1 MKREIIIQAENTIA
15 TRHQKLNE
23 EYEKE
28 KSLLSENE
36 EYSELNSALHKEMIE
51 NARREAYG
59 EKIDRKKENK
69 LKANLVQLLKK
80 QNISLTEKF
89 SCAKCKDSGY
99 INGKMCSCLKKE
111 ISNILFEES
120 NFGKLVSFESAKKT
134 APKEYQKLYEKMQ
147 EWCHSDFKKNLIYIS
162 GMVGVG
168 KTYLT
173 LAIANELIEEG
184 NEVKIDRYLD
194 DNLSKYKDI
203 DNVVLG
209 CTHYPLIKKNIR
221 RVLGD
226 VKFFD
231 GSLGVSKE
239 LVRQLE
245 LGGIIFDNK
254 SFSVDFIDSSGNVSK
269 EKRFKELMSSSYE

>member
-1 MKREIIIQAENTIA
+1 MIGVLDSGIGGVTVLREI
-15 TRHQKLNE
+15 L
-23 EYEKE
+23 
-28 KSLLSENE
+28 
-36 EYSELNSALHKEMIE
+36 
-51 NARREAYG
+51 
-59 EKIDRKKENK
+59 
-69 LKANLVQLLKK
+69 K
-80 QNISLTEKF
+80 QNIHAKFIYYSDSKHNPYGDKSDDEVYSIVKWVVDYLLDMGCVAIVLACNTASAICVKRLREEYPDTLFIAIEPAYKMVHDYNPKGKTLVMATEGTINSEKF
-89 SCAKCKDSGY
+89 
-99 INGKMCSCLKKE
+99 
-111 ISNILFEES
+111 
-120 NFGKLVSFESAKKT
+120 
-134 APKEYQKLYEKMQ
+134 
-147 EWCHSDFKKNLIYIS
+147 
-162 GMVGVG
+162 
-168 KTYLT
+168 LT
-173 LAIANELIEEG
+173 LFNKYDNHKTILLPCKGLAELIEEG

>member
-1 MKREIIIQAENTIA
+1 MIGILDSGIGGVTVLREI
-15 TRHQKLNE
+15 L
-23 EYEKE
+23 
-28 KSLLSENE
+28 
-36 EYSELNSALHKEMIE
+36 
-51 NARREAYG
+51 
-59 EKIDRKKENK
+59 
-69 LKANLVQLLKK
+69 K
-80 QNISLTEKF
+80 QNIHAKFIYYSDSKNNPYGDKSEDEVYSIVKTIVDYLLDKGCVAIVLACNTASAICVKRLREEYPDTLFIAIEPAYKMVHDYNPKGKTLVIATEGTINSEKF
-89 SCAKCKDSGY
+89 
-99 INGKMCSCLKKE
+99 
-111 ISNILFEES
+111 
-120 NFGKLVSFESAKKT
+120 
-134 APKEYQKLYEKMQ
+134 
-147 EWCHSDFKKNLIYIS
+147 
-162 GMVGVG
+162 
-168 KTYLT
+168 LT
-173 LAIANELIEEG
+173 LFNKYDNKNTILLPCKGLAELIEEG

-245 LGGIIFDNK
+245 LRGITFDNE

-269 EKRFKELMSSSYE
+269 ENRFMELISSDE